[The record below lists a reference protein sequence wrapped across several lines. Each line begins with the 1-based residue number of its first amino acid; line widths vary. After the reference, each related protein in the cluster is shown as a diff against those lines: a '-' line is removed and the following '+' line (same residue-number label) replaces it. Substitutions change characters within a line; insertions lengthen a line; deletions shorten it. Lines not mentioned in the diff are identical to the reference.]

1 MRAGGQR
8 ASLPLMRRFNEHS
21 ERLLNQSLGSS
32 AKRLEFGID
41 PGNAGERNS
50 LYDDILLEDLNE
62 ATSTDRIMLDL
73 GDRTTALQ
81 GAQEVGRSEMMDTL
95 DREKVVRE
103 TKESFEFWEP
113 NLGEVSPFSLLLHIE
128 TDGFERSSM
137 WIARRRTTLWTL

>member
-1 MRAGGQR
+1 
-8 ASLPLMRRFNEHS
+8 MRRFNEHS

-113 NLGEVSPFSLLLHIE
+113 NLGEVSPFSLLPRIG
-128 TDGFERSSM
+128 TNVFESSSM
-137 WIARRRTTLWTL
+137 WIMRRRTTLWTL